1 MKLNQHS
8 RTPSLHHSRQEA
20 PPGPYSGV
28 EIANRFFS
36 GTGGSYNLI
45 VNLCTLGFDQWW
57 KERLLRKI
65 PADPCRIVD
74 QACGTGILTFK
85 IARRFPTCR
94 VTGVEL
100 RDEYLDLA
108 RAKAKTLKCNNVD
121 FILGR
126 AEDVVVKGPVDCIIS
141 SYLAKY
147 AELKSLIR
155 NAGNMLRREGM
166 IVMHDF
172 TYPRGSYF
180 ARLYEFH
187 FRILQRFGSAWFP
200 EWKTVFFNLPGFLR
214 RTRWAPQ
221 VLAELRADGFTRIHC
236 ESLTWGT
243 SAIVTA
249 VKE

>member
-1 MKLNQHS
+1 M
-8 RTPSLHHSRQEA
+8 TT
-20 PPGPYSGV
+20 YIGV

-36 GTGGSYNLI
+36 GTGGSYNLV

-65 PADPCRIVD
+65 PPNPSHIVD

-85 IARRFPTCR
+85 IARRFPSCR

-100 RDEYLDLA
+100 RDEYLNVA
-108 RAKAKTLKCNNVD
+108 RTKAGKLKYNNVD

-126 AEDVVVKGPVDCIIS
+126 AEDVVVEGPVDCIIS

-147 AELKSLIR
+147 AELGSLIR
-155 NAGNMLRREGM
+155 NAGAALRRGGM

-172 TYPRGSYF
+172 TYPRGSLF
-180 ARLYEFH
+180 TRLWEFY

-200 EWKTVFFNLPGFLR
+200 EWRTVFFDLPGFLR
-214 RTRWAPQ
+214 RTRWQPE
-221 VLAELRADGFTRIHC
+221 VLAELRAEGFTRIRC
-236 ESLTWGT
+236 ESLTWCA

-249 VKE
+249 ARE